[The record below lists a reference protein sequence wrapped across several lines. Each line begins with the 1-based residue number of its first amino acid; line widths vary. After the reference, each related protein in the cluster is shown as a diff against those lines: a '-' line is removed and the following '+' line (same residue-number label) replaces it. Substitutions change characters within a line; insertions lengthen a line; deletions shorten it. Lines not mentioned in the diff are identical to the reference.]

1 MEHSEAKQGKGA
13 AEAGE
18 GFAADTVWICVQA
31 KPGQP
36 VRAKSELVR
45 QGFPVYLPMQ
55 LFERKGVVCSKP
67 FLMNYLFARVPQRVD
82 DWREIFSTYGVAGVL
97 GCSLSQGRV
106 SAVKDKFVQRIKDRE
121 DGGYIRLG
129 LAEDAAERGFEAGQ
143 RVVLDDLVDA
153 LVMERV
159 DARRVMILVSG
170 LFGRDSVHTV
180 DIKRLAEATAKPQTN

>member
-1 MEHSEAKQGKGA
+1 MTALDD
-13 AEAGE
+13 
-18 GFAADTVWICVQA
+18 FAPNTVWICVQA

-45 QGFPVYLPMQ
+45 QGYPVYLPMQ
-55 LFERKGVVCSKP
+55 LFERNGVVSAKP
-67 FLMNYLFARVPQRVD
+67 FLMNYLFVRVPQRVD

-97 GCSLSQGRV
+97 GCSLSGGYV
-106 SAVKDKFVQRIKDRE
+106 SPVKDVFVKRIMARE

-129 LAEDAAERGFEAGQ
+129 LAEDTVTRSFEPGQ

-153 LVMERV
+153 LVTERV

-170 LFGRDSVHTV
+170 LLGRDSVHTV
-180 DIKRLAEATAKPQTN
+180 DIRRLGDAPAKPQTN